1 MVFLRK
7 FFLPTCPEA
16 VWKRNLV
23 AFIDWTIFS
32 HKVFFSNQLIFVG
45 DQLIFFRKSAVTT
58 EFLTFFL
65 GVLIFFV
72 ISHPMAIICPV
83 NLDIFS
89 ADSMTFSV
97 YSMTFFMRFKFFSP
111 V

>member
-1 MVFLRK
+1 MSGSCL
-7 FFLPTCPEA
+7 EA
-16 VWKRNLV
+16 KSGRFYRL
-23 AFIDWTIFS
+23 DDLQS
-32 HKVFFSNQLIFVG
+32 QSLLQLIFVG

-72 ISHPMAIICPV
+72 ISHPMTIIFPV